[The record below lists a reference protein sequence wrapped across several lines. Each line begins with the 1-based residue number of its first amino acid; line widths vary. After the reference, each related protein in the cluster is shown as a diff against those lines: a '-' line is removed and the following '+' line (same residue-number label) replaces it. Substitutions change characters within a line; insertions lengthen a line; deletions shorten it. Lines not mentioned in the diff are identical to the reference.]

1 MATGARNSTLRQQ
14 IVATQIAAG
23 DDFTAILSECGNIYT
38 WGKNNHGQL
47 GHGHFRNQTS
57 PVAVSGVRTRMR
69 QISCG
74 SHFMAAVSEHGA
86 LYNWGG
92 GLVAILSV
100 DCDLHPVVPFPA
112 QPSTLSAVTH
122 LRSRQHAGHRR

>member
-1 MATGARNSTLRQQ
+1 MIPTQVETLAHRADSLTFSAGTSGTGGAMATGARNSMLRQQ

-47 GHGHFRNQTS
+47 GQGHFRNQTS
-57 PVAVSGVRTRMR
+57 PVAVSGVRTRVR

-92 GLVAILSV
+92 EWARWLLE
-100 DCDLHPVVPFPA
+100 
-112 QPSTLSAVTH
+112 
-122 LRSRQHAGHRR
+122 